1 MTSAVRVET
10 RVCDR
15 LSADLVAGV
24 RLVLSDLDGCLVSE
38 GRAYADAPDFA
49 AACADKLWI
58 VSNNSTHSAQS
69 LSDELSALG
78 LTISAR
84 RILLAGE
91 QTLRHLQ
98 AAYPGIGLAL
108 FASECLQAQAR
119 AIGLRTESNEPDVVV
134 LCRDS
139 TFTIVDLERV
149 ASFLRKG
156 ARLWVSNID
165 RAHPA
170 MDGRPVPETGALLAA
185 LNAVLG
191 DVVFDTIGKPRTH
204 MARLALDSARIA
216 PEDAIFIGDN
226 LATDGTIA
234 RNAGIPF
241 AHLVRGQAL

>member
-1 MTSAVRVET
+1 MPEVSFEMRVF
-10 RVCDR
+10 DR
-15 LSADLVAGV
+15 LSADIVTGA
-24 RLVLSDLDGCLVSE
+24 RLVLSDLDGCLVSQ
-38 GRAYADAPDFA
+38 GRAYADALDFA
-49 AACADKLWI
+49 AACDDRLWI

-69 LSDELSALG
+69 LSDELAALG
-78 LTISAR
+78 LTISAQ

-98 AAYPGIGLAL
+98 KTYPGVGLAL
-108 FASECLQAQAR
+108 FAGDCLQAQAR
-119 AIGLRTESNEPDVVV
+119 AFGLRTDSEVPEVAL

-139 TFTIVDLERV
+139 GFTIVDLERL
-149 ASFLRKG
+149 ASFLRQG

-165 RAHPA
+165 CAHPS
-170 MDGRPVPETGALLAA
+170 MDGLPVPETGALLAA

-191 DVVFDTIGKPRTH
+191 DVAFDTIGKPHTH

-216 PEDAIFIGDN
+216 PHDAIFIGDN

-241 AHLVRGQAL
+241 AHIVRGPAR